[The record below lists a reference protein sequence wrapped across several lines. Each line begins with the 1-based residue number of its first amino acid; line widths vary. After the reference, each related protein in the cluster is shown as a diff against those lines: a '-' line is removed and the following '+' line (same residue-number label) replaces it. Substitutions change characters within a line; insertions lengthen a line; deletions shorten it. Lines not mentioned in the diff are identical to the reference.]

1 MKGDIPMVQLL
12 HSRKFWLMICDVV
25 ISLATYFITKYANP
39 DAAKDILLVIATVQP
54 VVIAVIVAITVQ
66 NVEGIRKETATQYM
80 KADYSIGYADGVK
93 SVDVGPD
100 YNNKNGPVQ
109 ASVAKPGGG

>member
-1 MKGDIPMVQLL
+1 MKDLL
-12 HSRKFWLMICDVV
+12 MSRKFWIMVVDVV
-25 ISLATYFITKYANP
+25 VSIVSFFVTKYAAP
-39 DAAKDILLVIATVQP
+39 DMAKDVLFLIATVQP